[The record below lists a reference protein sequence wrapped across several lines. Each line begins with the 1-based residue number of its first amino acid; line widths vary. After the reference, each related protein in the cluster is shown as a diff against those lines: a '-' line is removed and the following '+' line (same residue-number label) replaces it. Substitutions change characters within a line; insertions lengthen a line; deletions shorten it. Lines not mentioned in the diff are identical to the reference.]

1 MKVLDFL
8 SDIEYIETVKR
19 KVLFHLRNGNQ
30 EDGYFKMRDL
40 EERLEKY
47 YFVRCHNG
55 IIVNVD
61 CIESLH
67 DLTTTL
73 YSGAKIYITR
83 SRKQNLM
90 KKMAERGGSV

>member
-1 MKVLDFL
+1 M
-8 SDIEYIETVKR
+8 KR

-83 SRKQNLM
+83 LRKQTNE
-90 KKMAERGGSV
+90 KMAERGGSV